1 MVRELVS
8 IIMPSFNSGRFL
20 PEAIESVIGQTYP
33 NWELII
39 CDDGSTDE
47 SQSIIQEYETA
58 NKKIYSVK
66 NVYNKGAPGA
76 RNSCLDKASGRY
88 IAFLDSD
95 DFWYPHKLEKQISFM
110 EDRRIA
116 FSYSYHDLMN
126 EQGKFLGS
134 YKAPKKVNSNKMKL
148 SNFIPCLTAVYDTKV
163 LGKVRQP
170 DIKKRNDYA
179 LWLKILNSGR
189 IENAFCIPS
198 VTAKYRSNSYG
209 LSNNKLDSLLYFR
222 RCLEQYGNCSR
233 LAAAFYAC
241 FYVGLVVVKK
251 KFIPLYN
258 FIVML
263 L

>member
-1 MVRELVS
+1 MRELVS

-20 PEAIESVIGQTYP
+20 SEAIESVIGQTYP

-39 CDDGSTDE
+39 CDDGSIDE
-47 SQSIIQEYETA
+47 SESIIHEYETA
-58 NKKIYSVK
+58 NTKIYSVK
-66 NVYNKGAPGA
+66 NAYKKGAPGA

-95 DFWYPHKLEKQISFM
+95 DIWYPLKLERQ
-110 EDRRIA
+110 IA
-116 FSYSYHDLMN
+116 FMADHQIALSYSYHDLMN
-126 EQGKFLGS
+126 EQGNFLGS
-134 YKAPKKVNSNKMKL
+134 YKAPKKVNSDNMKL

-189 IENAFCIPS
+189 VENAFCIPL

-222 RCLEQYGNCSR
+222 RCLEQYGDCSR
-233 LAAAFYAC
+233 FSSALFSCVYL
-241 FYVGLVVVKK
+241 VLVVVKK
-251 KFIPLYN
+251 KFIRLYN
-258 FIVML
+258 LIVITL
-263 L
+263 